1 MSYIGTPPNQQLRKI
16 TSQSFNGDGSTT
28 VFTLNRSVDN
38 GESLEVFVDNVQQEP
53 GTTKS
58 YTAAGTSLTFS
69 EAPQTGTGNV
79 YVIYRGVAEVT
90 TRLEHDPNQALQAT
104 TGTFSGA
111 LSATTG
117 TFTGNV
123 DINGNEL
130 ILDADGDTSIT
141 ADTDDQIDFK
151 TGGSDRVTI
160 DSSGNV
166 GIGTSSPNADL
177 ELGGTG
183 EVLRLSG
190 SSTNAYIRNTDGTT
204 NQWYI
209 GSGGNAGLQHYVY
222 QAQPMTFHTS
232 GTERMRLDSAGKLNI
247 NDTAGGTPS
256 FGAPLIHIDAASTHN
271 GVIVENHRQDYTGF
285 GCHAD
290 NNTGTRYSLY
300 MVNGSNT
307 YVGAVSY
314 TSTSTSYSTAS
325 DYRLKENA
333 VDMTGA
339 ITRVKQLQP
348 KRFNFIVDANT
359 TVDGFMAHE
368 AATVVPEAVTGT
380 HNEVDDD
387 GNAVYQSIDQAKLV
401 PLLTGA
407 LKEAIAKIEALET
420 RVQALED
427 A

>member
-104 TGTFSGA
+104 TGTFSSA

-130 ILDADGDTSIT
+130 ILDADGDTSIE
-141 ADTDDQIDFK
+141 ASTDDQIDFK

-160 DSSGNV
+160 DSSGNLMV
-166 GIGTSSPNADL
+166 GKTADDVTVVGTQINSGGFIGVTRSGDIPALFNRTTSDGDIVSFRKDGSTVGLIGNSGPRMFIGTADTGLFFAEDLDAVIPWNPSGNSARDNAIDLGWSSGRFDDIYATN
-177 ELGGTG
+177 GTIQTSDENEKQQIASLTSAEITAAKAISKLFKTFKWNDKVEAKG
-183 EVLRLSG
+183 DAARTHTGVIAQQVE
-190 SSTNAYIRNTDGTT
+190 TAMTD
-204 NQWYI
+204 
-209 GSGGNAGLQHYVY
+209 AGL
-222 QAQPMTFHTS
+222 
-232 GTERMRLDSAGKLNI
+232 D
-247 NDTAGGTPS
+247 
-256 FGAPLIHIDAASTHN
+256 
-271 GVIVENHRQDYTGF
+271 
-285 GCHAD
+285 
-290 NNTGTRYSLY
+290 
-300 MVNGSNT
+300 
-307 YVGAVSY
+307 
-314 TSTSTSYSTAS
+314 AS
-325 DYRLKENA
+325 DYA
-333 VDMTGA
+333 
-339 ITRVKQLQP
+339 
-348 KRFNFIVDANT
+348 FFISDTWTN
-359 TVDGFMAHE
+359 
-368 AATVVPEAVTGT
+368 
-380 HNEVDDD
+380 DD
-387 GNAVYQSIDQAKLV
+387 GNSQTRKGIRY
-401 PLLTGA
+401 PELLSFIGA
-407 LKEAIAKIEALET
+407 ATEQRLADLET